1 MNAPLS
7 PAEEAMALRMAPI
20 REPWEAYLRTLLMAE
35 DAARELMV
43 LMAKREPERDYMRA
57 FLLRDRLQAIERY
70 TRSAR
75 LLWNHADALCEELD
89 LKDEG
94 VHEGVKFQ
102 LRLMDYYPTTYYQEK
117 K

>member
-7 PAEEAMALRMAPI
+7 PAEEAMALRMAPM

-35 DAARELMV
+35 DSARELMV

-57 FLLRDRLQAIERY
+57 FLLRDRLQAIECY
-70 TRSAR
+70 TRCAR

-89 LKDEG
+89 LPDEG
-94 VHEGVKFQ
+94 VHEGVKFY
-102 LRLMDYYPTTYYQEK
+102 LRLMDYYPRAQHQETK
-117 K
+117 